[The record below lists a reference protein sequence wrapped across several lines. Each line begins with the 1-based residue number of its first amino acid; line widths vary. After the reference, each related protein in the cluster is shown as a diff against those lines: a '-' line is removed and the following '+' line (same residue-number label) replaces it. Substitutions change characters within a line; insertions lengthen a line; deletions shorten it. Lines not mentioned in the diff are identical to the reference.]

1 MADKKLNEV
10 TANATVDY
18 LIGTLNDGS
27 TVRISKADLAAVV
40 GGLLPSLK
48 TVSLKSFKADK
59 DNWYRIAESTVGP
72 NYPSSLVVNISN
84 VYGNENQKKIL
95 MYIAGDGY
103 AENLATVLAKS
114 ADNAIL
120 KVRIVKK
127 ASTESSY
134 KTYIDIMPATNNIY
148 YVSCANI
155 INMKMPDSIENVTTN
170 GVPSGYTSVEFS
182 IQ

>member
-1 MADKKLNEV
+1 
-10 TANATVDY
+10 
-18 LIGTLNDGS
+18 
-27 TVRISKADLAAVV
+27 
-40 GGLLPSLK
+40 
-48 TVSLKSFKADK
+48 
-59 DNWYRIAESTVGP
+59 
-72 NYPSSLVVNISN
+72 
-84 VYGNENQKKIL
+84 

-134 KTYIDIMPATNNIY
+134 KTYIDIMPATNNTY